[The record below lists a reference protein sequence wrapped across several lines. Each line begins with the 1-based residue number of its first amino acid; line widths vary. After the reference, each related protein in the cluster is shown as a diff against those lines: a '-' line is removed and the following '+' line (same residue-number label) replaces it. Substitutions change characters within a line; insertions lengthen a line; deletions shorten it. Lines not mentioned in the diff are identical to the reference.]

1 VLFGCGVGE
10 NDEVRGTL
18 FRLPVKKEGV
28 GHRPLISELESRSDE
43 ESDGEHTT
51 HSYTHTIARL
61 ARLYR
66 RCRTAVS
73 FIFNQVQQ
81 LPSWSTK
88 SYVLRIGS
96 LIFKKCIVAFIGTIF
111 VHFGFLFAIKNKR

>member
-51 HSYTHTIARL
+51 HSRTHDRKARATIPPL
-61 ARLYR
+61 PHG
-66 RCRTAVS
+66 S
-73 FIFNQVQQ
+73 FIYF
-81 LPSWSTK
+81 
-88 SYVLRIGS
+88 
-96 LIFKKCIVAFIGTIF
+96 
-111 VHFGFLFAIKNKR
+111 